1 MNYEDVKRK
10 IRGFLLERGGPFRIT
25 EMDHEINDLNRELIQ
40 SLHEEFPGNVL
51 LTQFRDNKTEQYNP
65 DMKVFNF
72 DWDAV
77 RVPKEKITELLIWV

>member
-1 MNYEDVKRK
+1 MKHEVVKIK

-25 EMDHEINDLNRELIQ
+25 EADKKINDLNRELIK

-51 LTQFRDNKTEQYNP
+51 LTQFRDNKTEKYDPN
-65 DMKVFNF
+65 MKIYNF

-77 RVPKEKITELLIWV
+77 RVPKEKITELLLWV